1 MSTRKFKFVSPGVFL
16 KEIDQSQLPKD
27 PGAVGPV
34 IIGRTRKGPALR
46 PTKVSSYGEFLEVF
60 GDPMPGGESHDP
72 SRFGSMTMAPAYAN
86 YAAKAYFA
94 ANIDSPVTMV
104 RLLGVED
111 SESDGSGGAAGYQPT
126 EAFGLFVMPSASAT
140 SVLNSYDAG
149 AQGHRAATL
158 GAIFYSNKEDTVFSV
173 GIKGHHVTSAL
184 ASPVTIESHGENSI
198 SHIVGGTNFVS
209 GNAVRQNGD
218 NTFSLILSS
227 SARATQKE
235 VKISFSQGKNY
246 LRDALNTNPVFTNT
260 NVAKNAKQ
268 DSEHYWLG
276 ESFEQEILELQ
287 HSASADGDGQ
297 IAFVSRLCDA
307 GTTDMTDFTHEL
319 TSART
324 GWVFGQNTEAAASF
338 VATNQQRLFRLLSLE
353 EGVESSARIIVA
365 IEDIKIPAENSTNPF
380 GTFSIVVKRIMGSKL
395 EVMETFPNCNLNPRS
410 QDFVARRIG
419 DQYVAWSSVE
429 KKNKLYGSFPNQSKY
444 LRIEMDQDVE
454 QNGPLN
460 NASVPFGFF
469 GPVVPKAV
477 SATESSDN
485 FAFAANSW
493 GASNATGHGITIEG
507 YPNGQALSLNWPKLA
522 LTISGSKDGS
532 DYFGAAVFK
541 KAPTTGYPSSDALTD
556 ILDPGHVD
564 YIRRLPQPFS
574 ADQIDGI
581 PNDTNNEYAWSF
593 SLDDIYVTG
602 PNWSTNGASPSEFT
616 PSEVVYRAGSH
627 VAGTAYTAI
636 HSASLLAE
644 LGFAKFHM
652 PLVGGFDGVD
662 ITEPN
667 PFNNRLLKDK
677 TAKSSYEFASVER
690 AIEAIADPEQ
700 VEFNLAAMPGIT
712 NETLTTKLVQTCENR
727 ADSLAIIDLPSVYV
741 PPSEKS
747 CDSFADRL
755 QTTPL
760 KAAKALTLRQL
771 NSSYGAAYYPW
782 VKIRDDETS
791 RDLWVPPSVIALGV
805 LGHTEATSEVWFAP
819 AGFNRGGLNEG
830 NAGLPVLQTSEQLLA
845 KQRDQL
851 YDANINPIASFVT
864 EGIVVFGQKT
874 LQTTRSALDRINV
887 RRLLIFVKKEVS
899 RISNGLLFD
908 QNVPATWNRFLGQ
921 VVPLLESVKS
931 RLGLSDF
938 RVVLDETTTTPDL
951 IDRNIMYAKIFLKPA
966 RAIEFIAVD
975 FVITNTGASFDD

>member
-1 MSTRKFKFVSPGVFL
+1 
-16 KEIDQSQLPKD
+16 
-27 PGAVGPV
+27 
-34 IIGRTRKGPALR
+34 
-46 PTKVSSYGEFLEVF
+46 
-60 GDPMPGGESHDP
+60 MP
-72 SRFGSMTMAPAYAN
+72 
-86 YAAKAYFA
+86 
-94 ANIDSPVTMV
+94 
-104 RLLGVED
+104 
-111 SESDGSGGAAGYQPT
+111 
-126 EAFGLFVMPSASAT
+126 
-140 SVLNSYDAG
+140 
-149 AQGHRAATL
+149 
-158 GAIFYSNKEDTVFSV
+158 
-173 GIKGHHVTSAL
+173 
-184 ASPVTIESHGENSI
+184 
-198 SHIVGGTNFVS
+198 
-209 GNAVRQNGD
+209 
-218 NTFSLILSS
+218 
-227 SARATQKE
+227 QKE

-260 NVAKNAKQ
+260 NVAKNPKQ
-268 DSEHYWLG
+268 DSDKYWLG

-287 HSASADGDGQ
+287 HSASNDGCGL

-307 GTTDMTDFTHEL
+307 GTTDMTDFTHEM

-324 GWVFGQNTEAAASF
+324 GWVFGQNTDAPASF
-338 VATNQQRLFRLLSLE
+338 VATDRQRLFRLLSLE

-365 IEDIKIPAENSTNPF
+365 IEDIKIPPENSTNPF
-380 GTFSIVVKRIMGSKL
+380 GTFSIVVKRITGSKL

-419 DQYVAWSSVE
+419 DQHVAWSSVE
-429 KKNKLYGSFPNQSKY
+429 KKNKLYGSFPNMSKY

-454 QNGPLN
+454 QNGPIN
-460 NASVPFGFF
+460 TEAVPFGFF
-469 GPVVPKAV
+469 GPVVPKPVEVVKAASV
-477 SATESSDN
+477 DT
-485 FAFAANSW
+485 FTFAANSW
-493 GASNATGHGITIEG
+493 GASAAAHAIHLGG
-507 YPNGQALSLNWPKLA
+507 YKLAEKVNLSWPKLA
-522 LTISGSKDGS
+522 LTVSGSKDGS
-532 DYFGAAVFK
+532 DSFGAAVFK
-541 KAPTTGYPSSDALTD
+541 KAPTTGFPSSDGLTD

-564 YIRRLPQPFS
+564 YVRRLPQPFS
-574 ADQIDGI
+574 ADQLDGI

-593 SLDDIYVTG
+593 TLDDVYITG
-602 PNWSTNGASPSEFT
+602 ANFGSHGDSPSELT
-616 PSEVVYRAGSH
+616 PNEVVYRAGSH
-627 VAGTAYTAI
+627 VAGEAYTAI

-677 TAKSSYEFASVER
+677 NAKDSYEFASVER
-690 AIEAIADPEQ
+690 AIDAIADPEQ

-712 NETLTTKLVQTCENR
+712 NETLTTKLVQSCENR
-727 ADSLAIIDLPSVYV
+727 ADSLAIIDLPGVYV

-747 CDSFADRL
+747 CNSFADRL

-760 KAAKALTLRQL
+760 KTAKALTLRQL